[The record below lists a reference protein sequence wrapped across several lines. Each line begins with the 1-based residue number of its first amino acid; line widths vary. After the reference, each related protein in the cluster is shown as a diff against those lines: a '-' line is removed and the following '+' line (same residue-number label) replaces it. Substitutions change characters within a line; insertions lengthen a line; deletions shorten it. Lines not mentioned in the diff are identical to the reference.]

1 MWDIELHPEVE
12 KWFLDLCWSDPATA
26 DQVVRA
32 IDVLTATGPRLGRP
46 LVDRLKGS
54 AYHNMK
60 ELRPGS
66 TGRTMLAQV
75 RGYQLMEIRQE
86 IGMTQAQLAQ
96 AAGLSQARISQIEK
110 GEIVSLETLRS
121 YVTGLGGEMDIVA
134 RIGDIELN
142 IA

>member
-66 TGRTMLAQV
+66 TGRT
-75 RGYQLMEIRQE
+75 EIRMIFAFDPVRE
-86 IGMTQAQLAQ
+86 AVFVVAGDKSGRWSVWYRTAIALADERYTEHL
-96 AAGLSQARISQIEK
+96 AALKEEEQP
-110 GEIVSLETLRS
+110 
-121 YVTGLGGEMDIVA
+121 
-134 RIGDIELN
+134 
-142 IA
+142 